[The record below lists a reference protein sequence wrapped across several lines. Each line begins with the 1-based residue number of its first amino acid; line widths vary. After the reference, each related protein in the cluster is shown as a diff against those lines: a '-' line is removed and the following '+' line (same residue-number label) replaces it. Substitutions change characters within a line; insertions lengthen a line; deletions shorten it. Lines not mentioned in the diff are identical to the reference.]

1 MLQHFLFSC
10 RINIFEL
17 IAGNGFYRGWGGER
31 SGERGGGAPPVRIY
45 QFNLFSFLN
54 RTVEL

>member
-1 MLQHFLFSC
+1 MNS
-10 RINIFEL
+10 ET
-17 IAGNGFYRGWGGER
+17 GGEC
-31 SGERGGGAPPVRIY
+31 PPVRIY